1 MIAGGLKAR
10 LAEVLGKTPT
20 RVQYIGGGSINQA
33 ARVEAAGISYF
44 VKWKHSAPPQF
55 FEREARGLSLLQ
67 QSGVIRVPAVIAH
80 SDSAPQHPAYLVLE
94 WIEES
99 PRAEPLAFAV
109 AFGRALADLHRC
121 DAPHIGLD
129 HDNFIGELPQ
139 SNKQKH
145 DWVSFYRDQRL
156 LPQIEMAKARRR
168 LNPTREG
175 LLRKVVERLDT
186 LLEGCADTPS
196 LLHGDLWS
204 GNFMVGAGNQPV
216 ILDPA
221 VYYGDREVEI
231 AMTDLF
237 GGFPPRFL
245 AAYQEAFP
253 LFPGHE
259 RRKALYQ
266 LYPLLVH
273 LNLFGEGYGARV
285 DEVCRKYV

>member
-1 MIAGGLKAR
+1 
-10 LAEVLGKTPT
+10 
-20 RVQYIGGGSINQA
+20 
-33 ARVEAAGISYF
+33 
-44 VKWKHSAPPQF
+44 
-55 FEREARGLSLLQ
+55 
-67 QSGVIRVPAVIAH
+67 
-80 SDSAPQHPAYLVLE
+80 
-94 WIEES
+94 
-99 PRAEPLAFAV
+99 
-109 AFGRALADLHRC
+109 
-121 DAPHIGLD
+121 
-129 HDNFIGELPQ
+129 
-139 SNKQKH
+139 
-145 DWVSFYRDQRL
+145 
-156 LPQIEMAKARRR
+156 
-168 LNPTREG
+168 
-175 LLRKVVERLDT
+175 
-186 LLEGCADTPS
+186 
-196 LLHGDLWS
+196 
-204 GNFMVGAGNQPV
+204 MVGAGNQPV